1 MGTFVSLRMLV
12 LTTSYPVAEFIAGCP
27 VRAAIAAACLG
38 ATTLSA
44 AGYDPHLYTKHDV
57 YGIEY
62 SFVQF
67 VLSMLCLSFIRKLKS
82 TRHQHPIQQKPDEQ
96 DYAGQGALQFDDS
109 SRFPAERN
117 TLCPSEHRD
126 EERGTPSAADAKR
139 ITSWRVLQLGGS
151 ELDAVERGCGQCEI
165 DQCDGSVGYG
175 GSPDESGET
184 TLDAMIMDGNTM
196 EVGAVADL
204 RRVKN
209 AIGVAR
215 KVIEYTKHTLLVGE
229 SASLFAVRM
238 GFPYEDLTT
247 QNSLSVYSKWLN
259 QSCQPNYW
267 KNVVPDSSK
276 SCGPYKRPE
285 KVTYKEEETTSQRS
299 VHNHDTIGMVVIG
312 ASGTVASGTSTNG
325 AVHKIPGRVGDS
337 PIAGAGSYADST
349 AGGAAATG
357 DGDIMMRFLPS
368 YQAVEYMRMGTDPTA
383 ACQKVISRIQK
394 YAPKFFGAVI
404 CANTTGSY
412 GAACNK
418 IPGFTQF
425 HFMVSS
431 PLLSQPTE
439 QVVDCI

>member
-1 MGTFVSLRMLV
+1 MVALLLLV
-12 LTTSYPVAEFIAGCP
+12 VLQPAGATS
-27 VRAAIAAACLG
+27 AAALPL
-38 ATTLSA
+38 AINTWAFRKA
-44 AGYDPHLYTKHDV
+44 AET
-57 YGIEY
+57 
-62 SFVQF
+62 
-67 VLSMLCLSFIRKLKS
+67 
-82 TRHQHPIQQKPDEQ
+82 
-96 DYAGQGALQFDDS
+96 A
-109 SRFPAERN
+109 
-117 TLCPSEHRD
+117 
-126 EERGTPSAADAKR
+126 
-139 ITSWRVLQLGGS
+139 WRVLQLGGS

-196 EVGAVADL
+196 DVGAVADL
-204 RRVKN
+204 RHIKN

-215 KVIEYTKHTLLVGE
+215 KVMEYTKHTLLVGE

-238 GFPYEDLTT
+238 GLPYEDLTT
-247 QNSLSVYSKWLN
+247 QKSLSLYSQWLN

-285 KVTYKEEETTSQRS
+285 KVTCKEEQTISQRS

-312 ASGTVASGTSTNG
+312 ESGTVASGTSTN
-325 AVHKIPGRVGDS
+325 GDS

-357 DGDIMMRFLPS
+357 DGDVMMRFLPS
-368 YQAVEYMRMGTDPTA
+368 YQAVEYMRMGTDPTV

-394 YAPKFFGAVI
+394 YSPKFFGAVI

-425 HFMVSS
+425 HFMISS
-431 PLLSQPTE
+431 PLLNHPTE

>member
-1 MGTFVSLRMLV
+1 MRRRGRPWVPGGVVM
-12 LTTSYPVAEFIAGCP
+12 
-27 VRAAIAAACLG
+27 
-38 ATTLSA
+38 A
-44 AGYDPHLYTKHDV
+44 AGRGGGSRSLMVALFLPFAL
-57 YGIEY
+57 
-62 SFVQF
+62 Q
-67 VLSMLCLSFIRKLKS
+67 L
-82 TRHQHPIQQKPDEQ
+82 
-96 DYAGQGALQFDDS
+96 AGVAASPGALPVVVNTWAF
-109 SRFPAERN
+109 RKAAE
-117 TLCPSEHRD
+117 T
-126 EERGTPSAADAKR
+126 A
-139 ITSWRVLQLGGS
+139 WRVLQLGGS

-165 DQCDGSVGYG
+165 DLCDGSVGYG

-204 RRVKN
+204 RHVKN

-215 KVIEYTKHTLLVGE
+215 KVIEHTKHTLLVGE

-247 QNSLSVYSKWLN
+247 QKSLLMYSKWLN
-259 QSCQPNYW
+259 QNCQPNYW
-267 KNVVPDSSK
+267 KNVVPDSSE

-285 KVTYKEEETTSQRS
+285 KIIYKEEQTITQRS

-312 ASGTVASGTSTNG
+312 ESGTVASGTSTNG

-368 YQAVEYMRMGTDPTA
+368 YQAVEYMRMGTDPTV

-394 YAPKFFGAVI
+394 YAPNFFGAVI

-431 PLLSQPTE
+431 PSLSQPTE

>member
-1 MGTFVSLRMLV
+1 MAAVAGGGGWRWMALLV
-12 LTTSYPVAEFIAGCP
+12 LVVLHLAGAASASALPLVINTWAFREAAETA
-27 VRAAIAAACLG
+27 
-38 ATTLSA
+38 
-44 AGYDPHLYTKHDV
+44 
-57 YGIEY
+57 
-62 SFVQF
+62 
-67 VLSMLCLSFIRKLKS
+67 
-82 TRHQHPIQQKPDEQ
+82 
-96 DYAGQGALQFDDS
+96 
-109 SRFPAERN
+109 
-117 TLCPSEHRD
+117 
-126 EERGTPSAADAKR
+126 
-139 ITSWRVLQLGGS
+139 WRVLQLGGS

-165 DQCDGSVGYG
+165 DQCDESVGYG

-184 TLDAMIMDGNTM
+184 TLDAMIMDGNTL

-204 RRVKN
+204 RHVKN

-215 KVIEYTKHTLLVGE
+215 KVMEYTKHTLLVGE

-247 QNSLSVYSKWLN
+247 QKSLSMYAKWLN

-276 SCGPYKRPE
+276 SCGPYKRPG
-285 KVTYKEEETTSQRS
+285 KVTCKEEQTISERNI
-299 VHNHDTIGMVVIG
+299 HNHDTIGMVVIG
-312 ASGTVASGTSTNG
+312 GNGTIASGTSTNG
-325 AVHKIPGRVGDS
+325 AAHKIPG
-337 PIAGAGSYADST
+337 
-349 AGGAAATG
+349 
-357 DGDIMMRFLPS
+357 
-368 YQAVEYMRMGTDPTA
+368 YQAVEYMRMGTDPTV

-431 PLLSQPTE
+431 PLLSKPTE

>member
-1 MGTFVSLRMLV
+1 
-12 LTTSYPVAEFIAGCP
+12 
-27 VRAAIAAACLG
+27 
-38 ATTLSA
+38 
-44 AGYDPHLYTKHDV
+44 
-57 YGIEY
+57 
-62 SFVQF
+62 
-67 VLSMLCLSFIRKLKS
+67 
-82 TRHQHPIQQKPDEQ
+82 
-96 DYAGQGALQFDDS
+96 
-109 SRFPAERN
+109 
-117 TLCPSEHRD
+117 
-126 EERGTPSAADAKR
+126 
-139 ITSWRVLQLGGS
+139 
-151 ELDAVERGCGQCEI
+151 GCGQCEI

-196 EVGAVADL
+196 DVGAVADL
-204 RRVKN
+204 RHIKN

-215 KVIEYTKHTLLVGE
+215 KVMEYTKHTLLVGE

-247 QNSLSVYSKWLN
+247 QKSLSVYSKWLN

-285 KVTYKEEETTSQRS
+285 KVTCKEEQTISQRS
-299 VHNHDTIGMVVIG
+299 VHNHDTIG
-312 ASGTVASGTSTNG
+312 NNLC
-325 AVHKIPGRVGDS
+325 RVGDS

-368 YQAVEYMRMGTDPTA
+368 YQAVEYMRMGTDPTV

-431 PLLSQPTE
+431 PSLNQPTE
-439 QVVDCI
+439 QVVECI

>member
-1 MGTFVSLRMLV
+1 MAAGRGGGWQGVMVALLWFAV
-12 LTTSYPVAEFIAGCP
+12 LTPPG
-27 VRAAIAAACLG
+27 AASAAALPVVINTW
-38 ATTLSA
+38 AFRTA
-44 AGYDPHLYTKHDV
+44 AET
-57 YGIEY
+57 
-62 SFVQF
+62 
-67 VLSMLCLSFIRKLKS
+67 
-82 TRHQHPIQQKPDEQ
+82 
-96 DYAGQGALQFDDS
+96 A
-109 SRFPAERN
+109 
-117 TLCPSEHRD
+117 
-126 EERGTPSAADAKR
+126 
-139 ITSWRVLQLGGS
+139 WRVLESGGS

-204 RRVKN
+204 RHVKN

-247 QNSLSVYSKWLN
+247 QKSLSLYSEWLN
-259 QSCQPNYW
+259 QNCQPNYW

-276 SCGPYKRPE
+276 SCGPYKRRAE
-285 KVTYKEEETTSQRS
+285 VTYKEEQTTSQRS

-312 ASGTVASGTSTNG
+312 VSGTVASGTSTNG
-325 AVHKIPGRVGDS
+325 AIHKLPGRVGDS
-337 PIAGAGSYADST
+337 PIAGAGSYADNT

-368 YQAVEYMRMGTDPTA
+368 YQAVEYMRMGTDPTV

-394 YAPKFFGAVI
+394 YAPRFFGAII

-431 PLLSQPTE
+431 PLLSRPTE

>member
-1 MGTFVSLRMLV
+1 MAARCGGGLRWMMVVPLLLV
-12 LTTSYPVAEFIAGCP
+12 VLQLAGATS
-27 VRAAIAAACLG
+27 AAALPVVINTW
-38 ATTLSA
+38 AFRKA
-44 AGYDPHLYTKHDV
+44 AET
-57 YGIEY
+57 
-62 SFVQF
+62 
-67 VLSMLCLSFIRKLKS
+67 
-82 TRHQHPIQQKPDEQ
+82 
-96 DYAGQGALQFDDS
+96 A
-109 SRFPAERN
+109 
-117 TLCPSEHRD
+117 
-126 EERGTPSAADAKR
+126 
-139 ITSWRVLQLGGS
+139 WRVLQLGGS

-204 RRVKN
+204 RHVKN

-247 QNSLSVYSKWLN
+247 QKSLLVYSKWLN

-285 KVTYKEEETTSQRS
+285 KVICKDEQTISQRN
-299 VHNHDTIGMVVIG
+299 VQNHDTIG
-312 ASGTVASGTSTNG
+312 NNLC
-325 AVHKIPGRVGDS
+325 RVGDS

-368 YQAVEYMRMGTDPTA
+368 YQAVEYMRMGTDPTV

-394 YAPKFFGAVI
+394 YAPNFFGAVI

>member
-1 MGTFVSLRMLV
+1 MAAGRGGRRRRRRMVALLLLV
-12 LTTSYPVAEFIAGCP
+12 VLQVAGAASAAALPVAINTWAF
-27 VRAAIAAACLG
+27 RKAAETA
-38 ATTLSA
+38 
-44 AGYDPHLYTKHDV
+44 
-57 YGIEY
+57 
-62 SFVQF
+62 
-67 VLSMLCLSFIRKLKS
+67 
-82 TRHQHPIQQKPDEQ
+82 
-96 DYAGQGALQFDDS
+96 
-109 SRFPAERN
+109 
-117 TLCPSEHRD
+117 
-126 EERGTPSAADAKR
+126 
-139 ITSWRVLQLGGS
+139 WRVLQLGGS
-151 ELDAVERGCGQCEI
+151 ELDAVEKGCGQCEI

-184 TLDAMIMDGNTM
+184 TLDAMIMNGNTM

-204 RRVKN
+204 RHVKN

-215 KVIEYTKHTLLVGE
+215 KVMEYTKHTLLVGE

-247 QNSLSVYSKWLN
+247 QKSLSMYSRWLN

-276 SCGPYKRPE
+276 SCGPYKRPQ
-285 KVTYKEEETTSQRS
+285 KVTYKEEQTISQRS

-312 ASGTVASGTSTNG
+312 ESGTTASGTSTNG
-325 AVHKIPGRVGDS
+325 AAHKIPGRVGDS

-368 YQAVEYMRMGTDPTA
+368 YQAVEYMRTGTDPTV